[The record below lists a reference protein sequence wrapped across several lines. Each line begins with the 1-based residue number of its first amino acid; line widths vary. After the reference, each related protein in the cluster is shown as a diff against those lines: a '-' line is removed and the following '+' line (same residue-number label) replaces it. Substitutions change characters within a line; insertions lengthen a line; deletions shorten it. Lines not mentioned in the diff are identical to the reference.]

1 MSKKYFIKNKYV
13 GVKVAKYSQ
22 QKDRLHKMQQRRKD
36 EVELIESKIDEEQKA
51 IASLE
56 EEKAKAIC
64 AGDQNEFL
72 IIADELR
79 KSKDSLEYYCERK
92 KKAAELAKIKPAE
105 VIDFINSTMQEQ
117 KRLNSDAIKWL
128 QEQIKGIYYMLEQ
141 VKRDLEEGDI
151 LNNKAMNL
159 YLKDAS
165 PAEAEEIKKSIVGYN
180 AMQHRFN
187 YFHNNGVLEKS
198 CNSLQEQIE
207 YFESDDLKEYFEEKY
222 TDIIS

>member
-1 MSKKYFIKNKYV
+1 MSKRFFIKNKYV

-22 QKDRLHKMQQRRKD
+22 QKDRLHELQKRRNA
-36 EVELIESKIDEEQKA
+36 EIELIEEKIDAEQKA

-56 EEKAKAIC
+56 EEKAKAIY

-117 KRLNSDAIKWL
+117 KRLNSDAIKWI
-128 QEQIKGIYYMLEQ
+128 QEQIKGIYYVLEE
-141 VKRDLEEGDI
+141 VKRDLEEGDK

-159 YLKDAS
+159 YMKDAS
-165 PAEAEEIKKSIVGYN
+165 PAEAKEMEKKAAGYN
-180 AMQHRFN
+180 ATQQRFN
-187 YFHNNGVLEKS
+187 YFHNNGILEKY
-198 CNSLQEQIE
+198 CESLQKQID